1 MIINVSKNTASDS
14 RYELDLIVFFKKLVH
29 AEIYVLGFITTQV
42 PRNAR
47 LLSMEDAKE
56 TEIIFQ
62 ALKIVILLAKVFLMK
77 MELLGISKIFMS
89 KHHIVWILQ

>member
-1 MIINVSKNTASDS
+1 
-14 RYELDLIVFFKKLVH
+14 
-29 AEIYVLGFITTQV
+29 
-42 PRNAR
+42 
-47 LLSMEDAKE
+47 MEDAKE